1 MVTFET
7 EINNKKVKLY
17 SNAPLKNAATALLRT
32 LNQLSEQT
40 NIFNPNFAV
49 NYGWARYF
57 LSKRTEKNNVF
68 YVVQTADYEND
79 PFKLR
84 TDDCTS
90 ALIVQNMQ
98 VDTNMKAK
106 IENPEPTIFSDTILV
121 LKEAIS
127 AKDVYMNR
135 SEPTKNGDSGW
146 YFGLLN
152 DENEGN
158 HTNEELVTVHSY
170 ELMKFRGEALRVL
183 QMPVGTVAVFHEN
196 TMTALV
202 DKDDNSLE
210 FTTADDRK
218 RAIAQRKAAEA
229 AQTGD
234 ADNALAVPDAENK
247 EN

>member
-1 MVTFET
+1 MITFEA
-7 EINNKKVKLY
+7 EINNKKVKVY

-32 LNQLSEQT
+32 LNQLSQQT
-40 NIFNPNFAV
+40 NIFNPNFAL
-49 NYGWARYF
+49 NYGWARYY
-57 LSKRTEKNNVF
+57 LSKRTEGNNSF
-68 YVVQTADYEND
+68 YVVQTADYQND
-79 PFKLR
+79 PSKLR

-106 IENPEPTIFSDTILV
+106 VEKPEPTLYSDTILV
-121 LKEAIS
+121 LKEAIG

-135 SEPTKNGDSGW
+135 SEPSKNGDSGW

-158 HTNEELVTVHSY
+158 HSTEELVNMPSS
-170 ELMKFRGEALRVL
+170 ELMKFRGEALRAL
-183 QMPVGTVAVFHEN
+183 QMPVGTLAVFHEN

-202 DKDDNSLE
+202 DKDDNPLE

-218 RAIAQRKAAEA
+218 RAIAQKQA
-229 AQTGD
+229 AQ
-234 ADNALAVPDAENK
+234 AAQAENGK
-247 EN
+247 EE

>member
-1 MVTFET
+1 MITFEA
-7 EINNKKVKLY
+7 EINNKKVKVY

-32 LNQLSEQT
+32 LNQLSQQT
-40 NIFNPNFAV
+40 NIFNPNFAL
-49 NYGWARYF
+49 NYGWARYY
-57 LSKRTEKNNVF
+57 LSKGTEGNNSF
-68 YVVQTADYEND
+68 YVVQTADYQND
-79 PFKLR
+79 PSKLR

-106 IENPEPTIFSDTILV
+106 VEKPEPTLYSDTILV
-121 LKEAIS
+121 LKEAIG

-135 SEPTKNGDSGW
+135 SEPSKNGDSGW

-158 HTNEELVTVHSY
+158 HSTEELVNMPSS

-183 QMPVGTVAVFHEN
+183 QMPVGTLAVFHEN

-202 DKDDNSLE
+202 DKDDNPLE

-218 RAIAQRKAAEA
+218 RAIAQKQA
-229 AQTGD
+229 AQ
-234 ADNALAVPDAENK
+234 AAQAENGK
-247 EN
+247 EE